1 MGLMWVT
8 KAIEDVWATLDE
20 PWVNYSLWM
29 ALNIGLELN
38 MNLPIRL
45 PIDQWVGF
53 FFLLVKGVS
62 FPFYLIKDGPTYSM
76 VPVTQTSNP
85 PWKLNSGGFNSQ
97 LSIHWN
103 QTLVVLWTEVVL
115 SSVELLRL
123 VNNRE
128 GHDSWRI
135 SSTYSLMN
143 GCCRGPP
150 KGKDTPDLW
159 TVQTTCNEQIMRCHV
174 GLTPH
179 GLQHLWCAQ
188 I

>member
-1 MGLMWVT
+1 MGLMWVI
-8 KAIEDVWATLDE
+8 KAIEDVWPTLDE
-20 PWVNYSLWM
+20 PWANYSLWM
-29 ALNIGLELN
+29 VLNIGLELN

-45 PIDQWVGF
+45 PIDQWVGLCF
-53 FFLLVKGVS
+53 FSKRCFFSL
-62 FPFYLIKDGPTYSM
+62 YLIKGGPTYLM
-76 VPVTQTSNP
+76 VPVTRTSNP
-85 PWKLNSGGFNSQ
+85 PWKLNCGGSNCQ
-97 LSIHWN
+97 LSLHWN

-143 GCCRGPP
+143 RG
-150 KGKDTPDLW
+150 KALIRTPDLW

-174 GLTPH
+174 GLMPQ